1 MWALSTPGAELA
13 PSAATLG
20 PVTTAPRYHHGN
32 LRAALVE
39 AAVEAVRAE
48 GPSGLALRELARR
61 VGVSHNAAYRHF
73 ADRDALV
80 AAVAEEGMAALSR
93 ALRDALDGRETTDP
107 VERARAGLS
116 AIGRAYVEFALA
128 EPGLFRVA
136 FTTPTTLPP
145 DPEGDE
151 PLADPFAQ
159 LNAVLDELAEVGY
172 LAGDLRPH
180 AEIACWSGVHGFAV
194 LCLDGPLRDQP
205 AERREA
211 ALARTLEL
219 VDRSLGPTD

>member
-1 MWALSTPGAELA
+1 MWAVSTPALVRRYA
-13 PSAATLG
+13 RAVS
-20 PVTTAPRYHHGN
+20 TAPRYHHGN

-48 GPSGLALRELARR
+48 GPAGLALRELARR

-93 ALRDALDGRETTDP
+93 AMRDALDARDEADP
-107 VERARAGLS
+107 VERARSGLR
-116 AIGRAYVEFALA
+116 AVGRAYVGFALA

-136 FTTPTTLPP
+136 FTTPTTLPRGS
-145 DPEGDE
+145 EEE
-151 PLADPFAQ
+151 PALADPFAQ

-172 LAGDLRPH
+172 LSADLRPH

-194 LCLDGPLRDQP
+194 LCLDGPMRGQP
-205 AERREA
+205 AEQREA
-211 ALARTLEL
+211 ALTRMLEL
-219 VDRSLGPTD
+219 IDRSLGPTD